1 MHHYIKVWLQTE
13 AEPLSFPVAE
23 AAWGRFKRSFAAKRE
38 GFFIF
43 AAQDGR
49 TVALNLKYARLAQLW
64 LETDGK
70 KEPACAEGHEVML
83 LYAHSDAVT
92 FEARDSLEWAGIFS
106 SIRAAKGGEVLSFTD
121 SNGRLVMF
129 STDELMLLAAPT
141 VFVEEG
147 YKQIYFRERGTLPPS

>member
-1 MHHYIKVWLQTE
+1 
-13 AEPLSFPVAE
+13 
-23 AAWGRFKRSFAAKRE
+23 
-38 GFFIF
+38 
-43 AAQDGR
+43 
-49 TVALNLKYARLAQLW
+49 
-64 LETDGK
+64 
-70 KEPACAEGHEVML
+70 ML
-83 LYAHSDAVT
+83 LFAHSDAVT

-147 YKQIYFRERGTLPPS
+147 YKQIYFREREPFLRVNLHLDLSIFIWRKGKSPDKSRSCKENNEFMLCMITKD